1 MSDKNPV
8 LSIAYCLETDRFEA
22 ARTAHLHQKDTFY
35 CPKCHILVTPARSCK
50 HNYFFRA
57 LKILHDTNCRYHKEP
72 TEATGTSTPK
82 AGDPIDQPL
91 LIPNFLGK
99 IKRIPRIGRPDP
111 AELAALIARAQKLP
125 VLVQGTLEAVADAW
139 SSLSFA
145 ERRKEFLTINDVN
158 RSYSENFNSIDN
170 NDYNLDTFDWDG
182 KIIHG
187 DGKLTKGSAKGYY
200 FVNCYRKFVINGE
213 IFPLNITL
221 GPEFT
226 ETYKKYSL
234 CDLIHGKVKIFLHGC
249 RPVFNPERRCL
260 TVTLPKDLYQFVF
273 AMTHEPSRAIR
284 GT

>member
-22 ARTAHLHQKDTFY
+22 AQTAHLHQKDTFY

-72 TEATGTSTPK
+72 TEATGTGTPQT
-82 AGDPIDQPL
+82 GDPVDQPL

-125 VLVQGTLEAVADAW
+125 VLVQGTLEAVVSAW
-139 SSLSFA
+139 SSLSIP
-145 ERRKEFLTINDVN
+145 ERRKEFLTINGVN
-158 RSYSENFNSIDN
+158 RSYDESFEFIGNKECELED
-170 NDYNLDTFDWDG
+170 FDWDG
-182 KIIHG
+182 KIIQG
-187 DGKLTKGSAKGYY
+187 GAKLTKGSARDYY

-213 IFPLNITL
+213 SVPLNIML
-221 GPEFT
+221 SPDFT
-226 ETYKKYSL
+226 KTVQKNSFS
-234 CDLIHGKVKIFLHGC
+234 DLINQDVTVFLHGC
-249 RPVFNPERRCL
+249 RPVFSPERPRL
-260 TVTLPKDLYQFVF
+260 TVTLPKDLRY
-273 AMTHEPSRAIR
+273 AGLCLRHKPAL
-284 GT
+284 

>member
-72 TEATGTSTPK
+72 TEATGTGKPK
-82 AGDPIDQPL
+82 TGDPIDQPL

-125 VLVQGTLEAVADAW
+125 VLVQGTLEAVVSAW
-139 SSLSFA
+139 SSLSTP
-145 ERRKEFLTINDVN
+145 ERRQEFLTINGVN
-158 RSYSENFNSIDN
+158 RSYDESFEFIGNKECELED
-170 NDYNLDTFDWDG
+170 FDWDG
-182 KIIHG
+182 KIIQG
-187 DGKLTKGSAKGYY
+187 GAKLTKGSARDYY

-213 IFPLNITL
+213 SVPLNIML
-221 GPEFT
+221 GPDFIKTVQENSF
-226 ETYKKYSL
+226 S
-234 CDLIHGKVKIFLHGC
+234 DLINQDVTVFLHGC
-249 RPVFNPERRCL
+249 RPVFNPERRRL
-260 TVTLPKDLYQFVF
+260 TVTLPKDLRY
-273 AMTHEPSRAIR
+273 AGLCLRHKPAL
-284 GT
+284 